1 MSRRGV
7 VVGIV
12 CLLSVCGALASVS
25 ALRLRADLGA
35 ADPRGATQLFVVDP
49 GAPFGRIAREL
60 ETKGL
65 IRDARAFS
73 WLARW
78 RDDERK
84 VRAGE
89 YEVSPAWESS
99 RILEALVAGD
109 VRTLSVSIPEGL
121 RATQIAERIVEAGLG
136 EADAILAIVADPESP
151 TRFGVEG
158 TTLEGYL
165 FPETYRWP
173 TGLSADDIVKT
184 LVDQF
189 HAVWRELEPEAT
201 RQGRSMREV
210 VTLASII
217 EKETGAAE
225 ERPLI
230 ASVFLNR
237 IARGM
242 RLESDPTTIY
252 GIPNFDGNLRRV
264 HLEDEANPYNTY
276 RIPGLTPT
284 PIANPGAAA
293 LRAVLWPKESK
304 YLFFVARGDG
314 THEFAGTYAEHNA
327 NVDRYQRRRRR
338 R

>member
-7 VVGIV
+7 FVGLV
-12 CLLSVCGALASVS
+12 CLLAISAALASVS
-25 ALRLRADLGA
+25 ALRLRADLDAVNPG
-35 ADPRGATQLFVVDP
+35 GETQVFVVSP
-49 GAPFGRIAREL
+49 GTPFGRIAREL
-60 ETKGL
+60 EAGRL

-89 YEVSPAWESS
+89 YEVSPAWDAS
-99 RILEALVAGD
+99 RILDTLVAGD
-109 VRTLSVSIPEGL
+109 VLTYSVSIPEGL
-121 RATQIAERIVEAGLG
+121 RATQVAERIEQAGLC
-136 EADAILAIVADPESP
+136 EADAFLAIVTDSKSPEH
-151 TRFGVEG
+151 FGVEG
-158 TTLEGYL
+158 ASLEGYL

-173 TGLSADDIVKT
+173 SGLEAEDIVKT

-189 HAVWRELEPEAT
+189 HTVWDELDAEAE

-237 IARGM
+237 ITRGM

-252 GIPNFDGNLRRV
+252 GIEDFDGNLRRV

-276 RIPGLTPT
+276 QITGLTPT

-293 LRAVLWPKESK
+293 LRAVLWPEESK
-304 YLFFVARGDG
+304 FLYFVARGDG
-314 THEFAGTYAEHNA
+314 THEFARTYAEHNA

-338 R
+338 